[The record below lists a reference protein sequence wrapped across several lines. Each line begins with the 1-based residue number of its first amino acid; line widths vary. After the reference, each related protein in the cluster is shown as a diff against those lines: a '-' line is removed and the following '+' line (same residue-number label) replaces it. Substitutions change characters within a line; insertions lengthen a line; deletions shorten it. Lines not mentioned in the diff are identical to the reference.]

1 MKKIVLSI
9 GILLLLAAAASGQRI
24 RSSEDMAG
32 ELKSVLPKEDVERIE
47 KALPGKAVAKA
58 RSKRKLLVFNL
69 HIRDGKA
76 EKGHASIP
84 FANYAFLRIGQKTGA
99 FEAFFSGD
107 TLVFTPEILNRF
119 DAVCFNNT
127 AGVLF
132 TDPVKR
138 KALLDYVSGGRGFI
152 GIHAAGATMVQWPVY
167 DQWPGFGDM
176 LGGYENGG
184 HPWKEKE
191 WITLKI
197 DDPKSPINAAFKGK
211 EFRVSDEVF
220 QFQAPW
226 SRENLH
232 ELLSID
238 TSKTDMSES
247 RRILPERRKDG
258 DIAISWIRG
267 YGKGRV
273 FYTSLGHNP
282 HINWDPKIL
291 AHVLAGFQFTLGDLA
306 ADARPGGK
314 PVKASN

>member
-1 MKKIVLSI
+1 MKTINQSI
-9 GILLLLAAAASGQRI
+9 GILLILAAAALGQKI
-24 RSSEDMAG
+24 RSSEEIAG

-47 KALPGKAVAKA
+47 KALPGKAEAKA

-69 HIRDGKA
+69 HLRDGKA

-84 FANYAFLRIGQKTGA
+84 HANYAFLRMGEKTGA
-99 FEAFFSGD
+99 YETFFSSD
-107 TLVFTPEILNRF
+107 TLVFTQDVLNRF

-138 KALLDYVSGGRGFI
+138 RALLGYVSGGRGFI

-167 DQWPGFGDM
+167 DQWSGFGDM

-184 HPWKEKE
+184 HPWKANE
-191 WITLKI
+191 WITLKV
-197 DDPKSPINAAFKGK
+197 DDPKSPINAAFEGKG
-211 EFRVSDEVF
+211 FRVSDEVF

-232 ELLSID
+232 VLLSID
-238 TSKTDMSES
+238 TSKTDMNES

-291 AHVLAGFQFTLGDLA
+291 AHVLAGFQFALGDLE
-306 ADARPGGK
+306 ADEAPGMK
-314 PVKASN
+314 IVPKSN

>member
-1 MKKIVLSI
+1 MKKVLAFCA
-9 GILLLLAAAASGQRI
+9 LLLVATASGQKI
-24 RSSEDMAG
+24 TSSDDMKAI
-32 ELKSVLPKEDVERIE
+32 LKSTLPKEDVERIE
-47 KALPGKAVAKA
+47 RALPGKALAKPS
-58 RSKRKLLVFNL
+58 SKRKVLVFNL
-69 HIRDGKA
+69 HIWNGKV

-84 FANYAFLRIGQKTGA
+84 FANYAFLRMGEKTGA
-99 FEAFFSGD
+99 FEASFSGD
-107 TLVFTPEILNRF
+107 TTVFTPKSLGRF

-132 TDPVKR
+132 TDPAKR
-138 KALLDYVSGGRGFI
+138 KALLDYISGGHGFI

-167 DQWPGFGDM
+167 DQWPEFGEM

-191 WITLKI
+191 WITLKV
-197 DDPKSPINAAFKGK
+197 DDPGSPMNAGFDRAG
-211 EFRVSDEVF
+211 FRVSDEVF

-232 ELLSID
+232 VLLSID
-238 TSKTDMSES
+238 TSRTDMAES

-282 HINWDPKIL
+282 HINWDPAIL
-291 AHVLAGFQFTLGDLA
+291 THYLGGFQYAIGDLKA
-306 ADARPGGK
+306 NDAPD
-314 PVKASN
+314 VKKAPK

>member
-1 MKKIVLSI
+1 MKTTLKSI
-9 GILLLLAAAASGQRI
+9 GILLILSVAASGQKI
-24 RSSEDMAG
+24 RSSGDVAA
-32 ELKSVLPKEDVERIE
+32 ELKSMVSKEDAERIE
-47 KALPGKAVAKA
+47 KALPVKAAA
-58 RSKRKLLVFNL
+58 ETRSKRKLLVFTL
-69 HIRDGKA
+69 HLRDGKPD
-76 EKGHASIP
+76 KGHASIP
-84 FANYAFLRIGQKTGA
+84 FADYAFLQMGKKTGA
-99 FEAFFSGD
+99 YETFFSSD
-107 TLVFTPEILNRF
+107 TLVFAPDVLNRF

-132 TDPVKR
+132 TDPAKR
-138 KALLDYVSGGRGFI
+138 KALLDYVSRGRGFI

-167 DQWPGFGDM
+167 DQWPEYGEM

-191 WITLKI
+191 WITLKV
-197 DDPKSPINAAFKGK
+197 DDPESPVNAAFEGKG
-211 EFRVSDEVF
+211 FRVSDEVF

-226 SRENLH
+226 SRKNLH

-282 HINWDPKIL
+282 HVNWDAKIL
-291 AHVLAGFQFTLGDLA
+291 AHYLAGFQYALGDLK
-306 ADARPGGK
+306 ADDTPSLK
-314 PVKASN
+314 PAPKSN